1 MVTLGPREQKWT
13 HTSVALAKGAAA
25 VVTVGRNAIALE
37 RIAKVSPRVI
47 PVLATGHRETG
58 AAAITAEFTMAGYD
72 SLRPEGTMVLL
83 GGVRETLPIPYG
95 DLMRRRITVRGSWMV
110 PQQVVLDVWRMVQSG
125 TINLDFLTIQIV
137 NLDDPESAL
146 ELASKSSGLSVVSL
160 RP

>member
-1 MVTLGPREQKWT
+1 
-13 HTSVALAKGAAA
+13 

-47 PVLATGHRETG
+47 PVLATGHRETD
-58 AAAITAEFTMAGYD
+58 AAAIIAAHGEVDAVIDALGAAPTAEFTMAGYD